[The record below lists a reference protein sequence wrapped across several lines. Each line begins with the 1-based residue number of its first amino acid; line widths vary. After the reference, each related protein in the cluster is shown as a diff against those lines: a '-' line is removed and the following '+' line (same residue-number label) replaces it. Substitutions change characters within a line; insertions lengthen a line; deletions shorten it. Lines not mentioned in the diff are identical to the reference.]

1 MRTETQSLHESI
13 ILSKTHFYL
22 STLHLKK
29 LTLGGWKWY
38 HAKRKYRLIWSI
50 SLDEL
55 KTSMLKNCESRA
67 IKTFFFYYY
76 YYDRRVTYNCR
87 HINLPTQNN

>member
-67 IKTFFFYYY
+67 IKTFFFYIIMT
-76 YYDRRVTYNCR
+76 VVS
-87 HINLPTQNN
+87 PTTVGTLICLLKITE

>member
-67 IKTFFFYYY
+67 IKTFFFLY